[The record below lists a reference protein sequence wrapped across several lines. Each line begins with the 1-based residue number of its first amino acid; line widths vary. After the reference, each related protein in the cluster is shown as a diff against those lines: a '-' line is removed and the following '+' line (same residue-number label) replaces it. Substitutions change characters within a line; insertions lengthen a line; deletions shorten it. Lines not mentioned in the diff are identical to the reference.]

1 MKSGWEEVKE
11 INHVKKKTLK
21 VGRKTN
27 QVEKKHAEKKIFL
40 KKKDKKEGLIKR
52 PLTGRWLGLK
62 SAGRGSGEG
71 AAPPPSPPAREEK
84 SGWHPRLEKRQT
96 SLKKKTSKV
105 EKKIQ
110 GWKKTRKVE
119 KKTRPI
125 TFNLFPCL
133 EQLRPS

>member
-1 MKSGWEEVKE
+1 MLKRRRSRLEERQ
-11 INHVKKKTLK
+11 TRLK
-21 VGRKTN
+21 RNTQK
-27 QVEKKHAEKKIFL
+27 KKIFL
-40 KKKDKKEGLIKR
+40 KKKKDKKEGLIKR

-105 EKKIQ
+105 KKNTRLEKDTQ
-110 GWKKTRKVE
+110 GGKKDT
-119 KKTRPI
+119 PNN
-125 TFNLFPCL
+125 F
-133 EQLRPS
+133 